1 MFEETICL
9 VLLVLRSSLSGVFH
23 SNVTIDRWTNKCRTW
38 YNAQTIDFK
47 SYVRSTF
54 FTSLNKYYEVVLRT
68 MERMEK
74 KEEDRA
80 KVGECNVE

>member
-1 MFEETICL
+1 MFVEFFS
-9 VLLVLRSSLSGVFH
+9 LLL
-23 SNVTIDRWTNKCRTW
+23 TN
-38 YNAQTIDFK
+38 I
-47 SYVRSTF
+47 
-54 FTSLNKYYEVVLRT
+54 TSHEVVLRT